1 MSYQRILI
9 VGLGLIGGSLLKLA
23 RLCFPESHLIGVT
36 RNLSV
41 LEDASA
47 SGLLDETYTQDAF
60 LNSAPHNVDL
70 VFVATPISTV
80 VETIH
85 ALSKAIESQ
94 CLFVDLSSTKESIH
108 QGITLEKADHDFVGG
123 HPLAG
128 SHNQGFSASTVDL
141 FKGAKMVLTGGSQN
155 SNKALSVWFEAL
167 GMQVILMD
175 PKEHDQL
182 LAISSHI
189 PYFMS
194 LLCLAPVDNL
204 DESTKENLKS
214 VLASGFRDT
223 TRIAASD
230 PNWALDLCEHNQEA
244 VLAGLERIKTVLEQ
258 LTDAISCGD
267 RVAISSLIDVLRS
280 TKQDLDSK

>member
-9 VGLGLIGGSLLKLA
+9 VGLGLIGGSLLKRA
-23 RLCFPESHLIGVT
+23 RACFPKAHLIGIT
-36 RNLSV
+36 RNQSV
-41 LEDASA
+41 LEEASV
-47 SGLLDETYTQDAF
+47 SGLLDEAYTQESF
-60 LNSAPHNVDL
+60 LASAPHSVDL

-85 ALSKAIESQ
+85 TLSKAIESK
-94 CLFVDLSSTKESIH
+94 CLFVDLSSTKEGIH
-108 QGITLEKADHDFVGG
+108 QGVTLEKATHDFVGG

-128 SHNQGFSASTVDL
+128 SHNQGFSASTAEL
-141 FKGAKMVLTGGSQN
+141 FKGAKMVLTGGSQD
-155 SNKALSVWFEAL
+155 SKKALSAWFEDL
-167 GMQVILMD
+167 GMQVLLMD
-175 PKEHDQL
+175 PKEHDKL
-182 LAISSHI
+182 LSISSHI

-204 DESTKENLKS
+204 DESAKEQLKS
-214 VLASGFRDT
+214 VLASGFKDT

-244 VLAGLERIKTVLEQ
+244 ILAGLERIKTVLEQ

-267 RVAISSLIDVLRS
+267 TVAISSLIDVLRS